1 MHITDNFVV
10 LKDVEIL
17 YPRINRPYRFD
28 EKQNRTVPCEAS
40 ATNAQYETKFII
52 AETTA
57 KKLHKAAKKEY
68 AAKRKNAWPEK
79 CPPAFT
85 IQQSKDGEDI
95 YVCTTR
101 KKAMYDGEKTEPPKV
116 FDSKNKDLTSPEFML
131 TTGSTANIA
140 FSLIPYSM
148 NTSWGVSLRLHS
160 VQVINL
166 ATATI
171 RSPFD
176 VEDEGYSEDEET
188 DNPFSNASGEE
199 VEEEEVEEEEPV
211 KTRASTANKTKTA
224 TASKADMSALI
235 DNWDDED

>member
-10 LKDVEIL
+10 LKGVEIL

-79 CPPAFT
+79 CPPAFK
-85 IQQSKDGEDI
+85 IEQSKDGEDI

-101 KKAMYDGEKTEPPKV
+101 KKAMYDGEKTELPKV
-116 FDSKNKDLTSPEFML
+116 FDSKNKDVTSPDFML

-148 NTSWGVSLRLHS
+148 TTSWGVSLRLHS

-166 ATATI
+166 AATTT

-188 DNPFSNASGEE
+188 GSPFAEVVDASGEE
-199 VEEEEVEEEEPV
+199 EEEEEPV
-211 KTRASTANKTKTA
+211 KARVSPASKAKTA
-224 TASKADMSALI
+224 TSSKADMSALI